1 MEATLRNRENR
12 ECTKKAKVLWRS
24 FSLRGRKKCL
34 TWVKKA
40 FRFHLHHLEKGIF
53 TIMKQVGNNIIVIIS
68 AVGVVLSLLLLL
80 VGVIDLRRQ
89 GLVVT

>member
-1 MEATLRNRENR
+1 M
-12 ECTKKAKVLWRS
+12 
-24 FSLRGRKKCL
+24 

-40 FRFHLHHLEKGIF
+40 FSFPFHQLEKGIF
-53 TIMKQVGNNIIVIIS
+53 TIMKQVWNNIIVIIS